1 MKDLNAYLAEAKKV
15 NEYKL
20 RLALNELTDSTNVGK
35 IKQYL
40 EQYVLNG
47 FKNPTKTIIQKS
59 PMGLK
64 TENAEVFIV
73 EFTTDVP
80 LSLQKARQD
89 LCHALNVNE
98 NFLIVNDK
106 NHVLEQ
112 EEEEAQANETY
123 ETKLSTSSEY
133 SKKEI
138 DASGDGSE
146 HFGNEFVDAFL
157 KEMEVDRKERE
168 KANTGAEVP
177 A

>member
-1 MKDLNAYLAEAKKV
+1 MKDFRTYIAEATKV

-20 RLALNELTDSTNVGK
+20 RLALNELTDSANVGK

-40 EQYVLNG
+40 EQYGLHG

-73 EFTTDVP
+73 EFSTDVP

-112 EEEEAQANETY
+112 EEEEAQAGETY

-138 DASGDGSE
+138 DAVNGSE
-146 HFGNEFVDAFL
+146 YYGNEFVDTFL
-157 KEMEVDRKERE
+157 KEMEADRKERE
-168 KANTGAEVP
+168 KAEVP

>member
-1 MKDLNAYLAEAKKV
+1 MKDFRTYVAEAKKV

-20 RLALNELTDSTNVGK
+20 RLALNELTDSANVSK

-40 EQYVLNG
+40 EQYGLHG
-47 FKNPTKTIIQKS
+47 FKNPNKTIIQKS

-73 EFTTDVP
+73 EFATDVP

-138 DASGDGSE
+138 DAVDGPQQ
-146 HFGNEFVDAFL
+146 FGNEFVDAFL

-168 KANTGAEVP
+168 KASTGTEVP

>member
-1 MKDLNAYLAEAKKV
+1 
-15 NEYKL
+15 
-20 RLALNELTDSTNVGK
+20 
-35 IKQYL
+35 
-40 EQYVLNG
+40 
-47 FKNPTKTIIQKS
+47 
-59 PMGLK
+59 MGLK

-73 EFTTDVP
+73 EFATDVP

-138 DASGDGSE
+138 DAVNGSE
-146 HFGNEFVDAFL
+146 YYGNEFVDTFL
-157 KEMEVDRKERE
+157 KEMEADRKERE
-168 KANTGAEVP
+168 KAEVP